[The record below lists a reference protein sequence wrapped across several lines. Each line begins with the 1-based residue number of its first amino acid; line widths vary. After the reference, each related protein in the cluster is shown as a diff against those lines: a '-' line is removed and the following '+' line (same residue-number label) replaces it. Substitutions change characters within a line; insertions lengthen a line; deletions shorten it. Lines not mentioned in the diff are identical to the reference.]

1 MTQDNKHDNGA
12 NLIIDALLARMSE
25 LDRFSDDERVI
36 TERALLPLDVV
47 VNDKGGFGFVIE
59 AIEYGYDVNGNKR
72 WSVDFAGGVLIIMH
86 GGENEAVR
94 TIYETEGAKAR
105 AYLAKYLGGRK
116 WH

>member
-1 MTQDNKHDNGA
+1 MSNQQSDNGT

-47 VNDKGGFGFVIE
+47 VNDKGEFGFVIE
-59 AIEYGYDVNGNKR
+59 ATEYGYDDNGNKR
-72 WSVDFAGGVLIIMH
+72 WSVDFAGGVLMIMH

-94 TIYETEGAKAR
+94 TIYKTEGVKAR
-105 AYLAKYLGGRK
+105 AYLVNYFGDKK
-116 WH
+116 WL